1 MLDMRWFK
9 KLPWSRQSSRDY
21 AEILLGSFLGRKPDP
36 ASLEYY
42 TSLIYKRAGFT
53 KILGEITQSQEY
65 KSNFGFRKKTG
76 EVDRPCV
83 WAGEKYHEYANEIEI
98 KSILVVKLDHIGDF
112 ILALDSFAALRRAF
126 PSAKLTLLCGPW
138 NASLARSTGIFEHV
152 ATLDFFAPTADAERP
167 NFSRQTMGDIA
178 ETSFDLAIDLRVDP
192 DTRVVLDHLSAKYKC
207 GYVSG
212 ACESVLTIATPRPN
226 FLYSTSLANNQRMI
240 MLSLAHSVVDFF
252 QHNPE
257 LSGAALREKLAGTVK
272 FDLSFR
278 DGRPLVAMHPF
289 SGRLIKNWP
298 IENFMRLAS
307 WLTGEMGVAVVLLG
321 TKGDADGLPSLAE
334 MAKLANANSLIGET
348 SLQEAIAIISQA
360 DLYIGN
366 DSGLTHVAARLDI
379 PSLAIFSG
387 VAPIENWAPFGKDVT
402 IIHAPVEC
410 APCSLPSL
418 DYCPNGHKCIGAID
432 FEYVQ
437 SEVRRRLR
445 PCLDRQ

>member
-1 MLDMRWFK
+1 MPWFK

-21 AEILLGSFLGRKPDP
+21 AEMLLGSFLGRKPDP
-36 ASLEYY
+36 ISLEIY
-42 TSLIYKRAGFT
+42 TSLIHKKAGFAE
-53 KILGEITQSQEY
+53 ILGEITQSQEY
-65 KSNFGFRKKTG
+65 KSNFGFQKKSG
-76 EVDRPCV
+76 AVDGPCV
-83 WAGEKYHEYANEIEI
+83 WAGEKYNDYTNEIEI
-98 KSILVVKLDHIGDF
+98 ESILVVKLDHIGDF
-112 ILALDSFAALRRAF
+112 ILAINSFAALRRAF

-138 NASLARSTGIFEHV
+138 NASLARSTGIFERV
-152 ATLDFFAPTADAERP
+152 ATLDFFASTADAEQP
-167 NFSRQTMGDIA
+167 NFSRQMMGEIA
-178 ETSFDLAIDLRVDP
+178 ETPFDLAIDLRVDP
-192 DTRVVLDHLSAKYKC
+192 ETRVVLDHLSAKYKC

-212 ACESVLTIATPRPN
+212 ACEFVLTIATPRPN

-334 MAKLANANSLIGET
+334 MAKSANANSLVGET

-360 DLYIGN
+360 DLYVGN

-437 SEVRRRLR
+437 SEVRRRLL